1 MFEHSIDFELG
12 VETLALLEIQNI
24 KYYYPG
30 STKSSLNSID
40 LKIREGEFLLVVGG
54 SGSGKSSLARV
65 IAGLIPEFYGGRLDG
80 KLFFQEEKLK
90 GDDRQILNSH
100 VGIVFQDPEKQLV
113 MTSVE
118 AEIAFG
124 LENLGLNQQEMF
136 RRVAEV
142 MSFLNLTSLRDKFTA
157 NLSGGEKQKV
167 ALASVVAMQPR
178 ILVLDE
184 PTSQL
189 DPVAAGEFLDLVEF
203 LNKELGYTVVLIE
216 QRLERC
222 FHLADRIVVM
232 EQGEIICDG
241 TPGDAARWQLAH
253 QLPFIPPVAKLFA
266 SVNSSVVP
274 LTVRDGR
281 RELHKYL
288 PTVSL
293 QEIPERKVKLT
304 PVNEEHTVLAAN
316 NIWYSY
322 PGGREVVR
330 GQSLCVKEGE
340 FVVILG
346 ANGSGKTT
354 LLKLLTGILKPD
366 RGSVQLLGQD
376 TRNLSLTELGRKVG
390 YLSQNPNDYLFQDT
404 VEDELM
410 FTLNNF
416 QLPDNGI
423 CEEILKKLNLYDL
436 RQANPRDLSSGERQR
451 VALASILVAGPRLLL
466 LDEPTRGIDYR
477 LKAELAD
484 SLGIMTNSL
493 RAGYSFLQAMEM
505 VAAEA
510 PYPLG
515 GEYKRTLREIQLG
528 TPTETALNNM
538 SHRVGSDDLELVVT
552 AIITQRK
559 VGGNLAEILDSIA
572 GTIRERVRIQGEIK
586 TLTAQGRISGLII
599 GLLPVALVAVLF
611 VINPGYIGMLFT
623 EPIGLVLVGGA
634 VIGEIVGV
642 LIVKKIVDIKV

>member
-1 MFEHSIDFELG
+1 
-12 VETLALLEIQNI
+12 LALLEIQNI

-477 LKAELAD
+477 LKAEL
-484 SLGIMTNSL
+484 G
-493 RAGYSFLQAMEM
+493 GFLQGITASGGTVVMVTHDVEFAAENADRIVMIFDGM
-505 VAAEA
+505 VACDGPREVMGESIFYA
-510 PYPLG
+510 P
-515 GEYKRTLREIQLG
+515 Q
-528 TPTETALNNM
+528 M
-538 SHRVGSDDLELVVT
+538 SRLFRGIARGVLTVNEGLEKL
-552 AIITQRK
+552 
-559 VGGNLAEILDSIA
+559 S
-572 GTIRERVRIQGEIK
+572 
-586 TLTAQGRISGLII
+586 
-599 GLLPVALVAVLF
+599 
-611 VINPGYIGMLFT
+611 
-623 EPIGLVLVGGA
+623 GGA
-634 VIGEIVGV
+634 LDVCQSR
-642 LIVKKIVDIKV
+642 

>member
-1 MFEHSIDFELG
+1 M
-12 VETLALLEIQNI
+12 ALLEIQNI

-222 FHLADRIVVM
+222 FHLVDRIVVM

-477 LKAELAD
+477 LKAEL
-484 SLGIMTNSL
+484 G
-493 RAGYSFLQAMEM
+493 GFLQGITASGGTVVMVTHDVEFAAENADRIVMIFDGM
-505 VAAEA
+505 VACDGPREVMGESIFYA
-510 PYPLG
+510 P
-515 GEYKRTLREIQLG
+515 Q
-528 TPTETALNNM
+528 M
-538 SHRVGSDDLELVVT
+538 SRLFRGIARGVLTVNEGLEKL
-552 AIITQRK
+552 
-559 VGGNLAEILDSIA
+559 S
-572 GTIRERVRIQGEIK
+572 
-586 TLTAQGRISGLII
+586 
-599 GLLPVALVAVLF
+599 
-611 VINPGYIGMLFT
+611 
-623 EPIGLVLVGGA
+623 GGA
-634 VIGEIVGV
+634 LDVCQSR
-642 LIVKKIVDIKV
+642 

>member
-1 MFEHSIDFELG
+1 M
-12 VETLALLEIQNI
+12 ALLEIQNI

-436 RQANPRDLSSGERQR
+436 RQTNPRDLSSGERQR

-477 LKAELAD
+477 LKAEL
-484 SLGIMTNSL
+484 G
-493 RAGYSFLQAMEM
+493 GFLQGITASGGTVVMVTHDVEFAAENADRIVMIFDGM
-505 VAAEA
+505 VACDGPREVMGESIFYA
-510 PYPLG
+510 P
-515 GEYKRTLREIQLG
+515 Q
-528 TPTETALNNM
+528 M
-538 SHRVGSDDLELVVT
+538 SRLFRGIARGVLTVNEGLEKL
-552 AIITQRK
+552 
-559 VGGNLAEILDSIA
+559 S
-572 GTIRERVRIQGEIK
+572 
-586 TLTAQGRISGLII
+586 
-599 GLLPVALVAVLF
+599 
-611 VINPGYIGMLFT
+611 
-623 EPIGLVLVGGA
+623 GGA
-634 VIGEIVGV
+634 LDVCQSR
-642 LIVKKIVDIKV
+642 

>member
-1 MFEHSIDFELG
+1 
-12 VETLALLEIQNI
+12 
-24 KYYYPG
+24 
-30 STKSSLNSID
+30 
-40 LKIREGEFLLVVGG
+40 
-54 SGSGKSSLARV
+54 
-65 IAGLIPEFYGGRLDG
+65 
-80 KLFFQEEKLK
+80 
-90 GDDRQILNSH
+90 
-100 VGIVFQDPEKQLV
+100 V

-477 LKAELAD
+477 LKAEL
-484 SLGIMTNSL
+484 G
-493 RAGYSFLQAMEM
+493 GFLQGITASGGTVVMVTHDVEFAAENADRIVMIFDGM
-505 VAAEA
+505 VACDGPREVMGESIFYA
-510 PYPLG
+510 P
-515 GEYKRTLREIQLG
+515 Q
-528 TPTETALNNM
+528 M
-538 SHRVGSDDLELVVT
+538 SRLFRGIARGVLTVNEGLEKL
-552 AIITQRK
+552 
-559 VGGNLAEILDSIA
+559 S
-572 GTIRERVRIQGEIK
+572 
-586 TLTAQGRISGLII
+586 
-599 GLLPVALVAVLF
+599 
-611 VINPGYIGMLFT
+611 
-623 EPIGLVLVGGA
+623 GGA
-634 VIGEIVGV
+634 LDVCQSR
-642 LIVKKIVDIKV
+642 

>member
-1 MFEHSIDFELG
+1 MVGRNCAMFEHSIDFELG

-253 QLPFIPPVAKLFA
+253 QLPFIPPVSKLFA

-404 VEDELM
+404 VDDELM

-477 LKAELAD
+477 LKAEL
-484 SLGIMTNSL
+484 G
-493 RAGYSFLQAMEM
+493 GFLQGITASGGTVVMVTHDVEFAAENADRIVMIFDGM
-505 VAAEA
+505 VACDGPREVMGESIFYA
-510 PYPLG
+510 P
-515 GEYKRTLREIQLG
+515 Q
-528 TPTETALNNM
+528 M
-538 SHRVGSDDLELVVT
+538 SRLFRGIARGVLTVNEGLEKL
-552 AIITQRK
+552 
-559 VGGNLAEILDSIA
+559 S
-572 GTIRERVRIQGEIK
+572 
-586 TLTAQGRISGLII
+586 
-599 GLLPVALVAVLF
+599 
-611 VINPGYIGMLFT
+611 
-623 EPIGLVLVGGA
+623 GGA
-634 VIGEIVGV
+634 LDVCQSR
-642 LIVKKIVDIKV
+642 

>member
-322 PGGREVVR
+322 PGG
-330 GQSLCVKEGE
+330 EG
-340 FVVILG
+340 G
-346 ANGSGKTT
+346 C
-354 LLKLLTGILKPD
+354 P
-366 RGSVQLLGQD
+366 
-376 TRNLSLTELGRKVG
+376 
-390 YLSQNPNDYLFQDT
+390 
-404 VEDELM
+404 
-410 FTLNNF
+410 
-416 QLPDNGI
+416 
-423 CEEILKKLNLYDL
+423 
-436 RQANPRDLSSGERQR
+436 
-451 VALASILVAGPRLLL
+451 
-466 LDEPTRGIDYR
+466 
-477 LKAELAD
+477 
-484 SLGIMTNSL
+484 
-493 RAGYSFLQAMEM
+493 
-505 VAAEA
+505 
-510 PYPLG
+510 
-515 GEYKRTLREIQLG
+515 
-528 TPTETALNNM
+528 
-538 SHRVGSDDLELVVT
+538 
-552 AIITQRK
+552 
-559 VGGNLAEILDSIA
+559 
-572 GTIRERVRIQGEIK
+572 
-586 TLTAQGRISGLII
+586 
-599 GLLPVALVAVLF
+599 
-611 VINPGYIGMLFT
+611 
-623 EPIGLVLVGGA
+623 GA
-634 VIGEIVGV
+634 VTLCKRGRVCGYPRCQWFGQNYIIEVA
-642 LIVKKIVDIKV
+642 DRDP

>member
-436 RQANPRDLSSGERQR
+436 RQTNPRDLSSGERQR

-477 LKAELAD
+477 LKAEL
-484 SLGIMTNSL
+484 G
-493 RAGYSFLQAMEM
+493 GFLQGITASGGTVVMVTHDVEFAAENADRIVMIFDGM
-505 VAAEA
+505 VACDGPREVMGESIFYA
-510 PYPLG
+510 P
-515 GEYKRTLREIQLG
+515 Q
-528 TPTETALNNM
+528 M
-538 SHRVGSDDLELVVT
+538 SRLFRGIARGVLTVNEGLEKL
-552 AIITQRK
+552 
-559 VGGNLAEILDSIA
+559 S
-572 GTIRERVRIQGEIK
+572 
-586 TLTAQGRISGLII
+586 
-599 GLLPVALVAVLF
+599 
-611 VINPGYIGMLFT
+611 
-623 EPIGLVLVGGA
+623 GGA
-634 VIGEIVGV
+634 LDVCQSR
-642 LIVKKIVDIKV
+642 

>member
-189 DPVAAGEFLDLVEF
+189 DPVAVGEFLDLVEF

-477 LKAELAD
+477 LKAEL
-484 SLGIMTNSL
+484 G
-493 RAGYSFLQAMEM
+493 GFLQGITASGGTVVMVTHDVEFAAENADRIVMIFDGM
-505 VAAEA
+505 VACDGPREVMGESIFYA
-510 PYPLG
+510 P
-515 GEYKRTLREIQLG
+515 Q
-528 TPTETALNNM
+528 M
-538 SHRVGSDDLELVVT
+538 SRLFRGIARGVLTVNEGLEKL
-552 AIITQRK
+552 
-559 VGGNLAEILDSIA
+559 S
-572 GTIRERVRIQGEIK
+572 
-586 TLTAQGRISGLII
+586 
-599 GLLPVALVAVLF
+599 
-611 VINPGYIGMLFT
+611 
-623 EPIGLVLVGGA
+623 GGA
-634 VIGEIVGV
+634 LDVCQSR
-642 LIVKKIVDIKV
+642 

>member
-1 MFEHSIDFELG
+1 M
-12 VETLALLEIQNI
+12 ALLEIQDLT
-24 KYYYPG
+24 YYYPG
-30 STKSSLNSID
+30 STKPSLNGID

-65 IAGLIPEFYGGRLDG
+65 IAGLIPEFYGGRLEG
-80 KLFFQEEKLK
+80 KLFFQGDELK
-90 GDDRQILNSH
+90 GDDRHILNSH

-124 LENLGLNQQEMF
+124 LENIGLPQQEMF

-189 DPVAAGEFLDLVEF
+189 DPVAAGEFLDLVEY

-222 FHLADRIVVM
+222 FHLADRLVVM
-232 EQGEIICDG
+232 EQGEVICDS
-241 TPGDAARWQLAH
+241 TPGDAARWQVAH
-253 QLPFIPPVAKLFA
+253 RLPFIPPVAKFFA
-266 SVNSSVVP
+266 SFNGSVIP

-281 RELHKYL
+281 RELPKYL
-288 PTVSL
+288 PAVPMRES
-293 QEIPERKVKLT
+293 PERKVRLT
-304 PVNEEHTVLAAN
+304 SVNKEPTVLEAKKL
-316 NIWYSY
+316 WYTY

-330 GQSLCVKEGE
+330 GQSLGVKEGE

-366 RGSVQLLGQD
+366 RGSVHLLGQD
-376 TRNLSLTELGRKVG
+376 TRNLSITELGQSVG
-390 YLSQNPNDYLFQDT
+390 YLSQNPNDYLFQDS
-404 VEDELM
+404 VEDELC

-423 CEEILKKLNLYDL
+423 CDEILHKLNLYDL
-436 RQANPRDLSSGERQR
+436 RHANPRDLSSGERQR
-451 VALASILVAGPRLLL
+451 VALASILVARPRLLL
-466 LDEPTRGIDYR
+466 LDEPTRGIDYQ
-477 LKAELAD
+477 LKAELGGFLSKITVSGGTVVMVTHDVEFAAEYAD
-484 SLGIMTNSL
+484 RVVMIFDG
-493 RAGYSFLQAMEM
+493 M
-505 VAAEA
+505 VACDGPRDVLGESIFYA
-510 PYPLG
+510 PQIARMFRGIASGVLTVDEGLEKMSG
-515 GEYKRTLREIQLG
+515 G
-528 TPTETALNNM
+528 ALN
-538 SHRVGSDDLELVVT
+538 
-552 AIITQRK
+552 ACQ
-559 VGGNLAEILDSIA
+559 
-572 GTIRERVRIQGEIK
+572 IR
-586 TLTAQGRISGLII
+586 
-599 GLLPVALVAVLF
+599 
-611 VINPGYIGMLFT
+611 
-623 EPIGLVLVGGA
+623 
-634 VIGEIVGV
+634 
-642 LIVKKIVDIKV
+642 

>member
-142 MSFLNLTSLRDKFTA
+142 MSFLNLTSLRDKFTV

-477 LKAELAD
+477 LKAEL
-484 SLGIMTNSL
+484 G
-493 RAGYSFLQAMEM
+493 GFLQGITASGGTVVMVTHDVEFAAENADRIVMIFDGM
-505 VAAEA
+505 VACDGPREVMGESIFYA
-510 PYPLG
+510 P
-515 GEYKRTLREIQLG
+515 Q
-528 TPTETALNNM
+528 M
-538 SHRVGSDDLELVVT
+538 SRLFRGIARGVLTVNEGLEKL
-552 AIITQRK
+552 
-559 VGGNLAEILDSIA
+559 S
-572 GTIRERVRIQGEIK
+572 
-586 TLTAQGRISGLII
+586 
-599 GLLPVALVAVLF
+599 
-611 VINPGYIGMLFT
+611 
-623 EPIGLVLVGGA
+623 GGA
-634 VIGEIVGV
+634 LDVCQSR
-642 LIVKKIVDIKV
+642 

>member
-1 MFEHSIDFELG
+1 MVGRNCAMFEHSIDFELG

-477 LKAELAD
+477 LKAEL
-484 SLGIMTNSL
+484 G
-493 RAGYSFLQAMEM
+493 GFLQGITASGGTVVMVTHDVEFAAENADRIVMIFDGM
-505 VAAEA
+505 VACDGPREVMGESIFYA
-510 PYPLG
+510 P
-515 GEYKRTLREIQLG
+515 Q
-528 TPTETALNNM
+528 M
-538 SHRVGSDDLELVVT
+538 SRLFRGIARGVLTVNEGLEKL
-552 AIITQRK
+552 
-559 VGGNLAEILDSIA
+559 S
-572 GTIRERVRIQGEIK
+572 
-586 TLTAQGRISGLII
+586 
-599 GLLPVALVAVLF
+599 
-611 VINPGYIGMLFT
+611 
-623 EPIGLVLVGGA
+623 GGA
-634 VIGEIVGV
+634 LDVCQSR
-642 LIVKKIVDIKV
+642 

>member
-477 LKAELAD
+477 LKAEL
-484 SLGIMTNSL
+484 G
-493 RAGYSFLQAMEM
+493 GFLQGITASGGTVVMVTHDVEFAAENADRIVMIFDGM
-505 VAAEA
+505 VACDGPRELMGESIFYA
-510 PYPLG
+510 P
-515 GEYKRTLREIQLG
+515 Q
-528 TPTETALNNM
+528 M
-538 SHRVGSDDLELVVT
+538 SRLFRGIARGVLTVNEGLEKL
-552 AIITQRK
+552 
-559 VGGNLAEILDSIA
+559 S
-572 GTIRERVRIQGEIK
+572 
-586 TLTAQGRISGLII
+586 
-599 GLLPVALVAVLF
+599 
-611 VINPGYIGMLFT
+611 
-623 EPIGLVLVGGA
+623 GGA
-634 VIGEIVGV
+634 LDVCQSR
-642 LIVKKIVDIKV
+642 

>member
-1 MFEHSIDFELG
+1 M
-12 VETLALLEIQNI
+12 ALLEIQNI

-477 LKAELAD
+477 LKAEL
-484 SLGIMTNSL
+484 G
-493 RAGYSFLQAMEM
+493 GFLQGITASGGTVVMVTHDVEFAAENADRIVMIFDGM
-505 VAAEA
+505 VACDGPREVMGESIFYA
-510 PYPLG
+510 P
-515 GEYKRTLREIQLG
+515 Q
-528 TPTETALNNM
+528 M
-538 SHRVGSDDLELVVT
+538 SRLFRGIARGVLTVNEGLEKL
-552 AIITQRK
+552 
-559 VGGNLAEILDSIA
+559 S
-572 GTIRERVRIQGEIK
+572 
-586 TLTAQGRISGLII
+586 
-599 GLLPVALVAVLF
+599 
-611 VINPGYIGMLFT
+611 
-623 EPIGLVLVGGA
+623 GGA
-634 VIGEIVGV
+634 LDVCQSR
-642 LIVKKIVDIKV
+642 

>member
-1 MFEHSIDFELG
+1 M
-12 VETLALLEIQNI
+12 ETLALLEIQDLT
-24 KYYYPG
+24 YYYPG
-30 STKSSLNSID
+30 STKPSLSGID

-65 IAGLIPEFYGGRLDG
+65 IAGLIPEFYGGRLEG
-80 KLFFQEEKLK
+80 KLFFQEDELK
-90 GDDRQILNSH
+90 GDDRHILNSH

-124 LENLGLNQQEMF
+124 LENIGLAQQEMF

-189 DPVAAGEFLDLVEF
+189 DPVAAGEFLDLVEY

-222 FHLADRIVVM
+222 FHLADRLVVM

-241 TPGDAARWQLAH
+241 TPGDAARWQVARH
-253 QLPFIPPVAKLFA
+253 LPFIPPVAKFFA
-266 SVNSSVVP
+266 SFNGSIIP

-288 PTVSL
+288 PAEPR
-293 QEIPERKVKLT
+293 EIPERKVKLT
-304 PVNEEHTVLAAN
+304 PVNKEHAVLAARN
-316 NIWYSY
+316 LWYSY
-322 PGGREVVR
+322 PGGREVIR

-346 ANGSGKTT
+346 ANAAGKTT
-354 LLKLLTGILKPD
+354 LLKLLAGILKPD
-366 RGSVQLLGQD
+366 RGCVHLLGQD
-376 TRNLSLTELGRKVG
+376 TRNLSLAELGHSVG

-404 VEDELM
+404 VDDELM

-416 QLPDNGI
+416 QIPDNGI
-423 CEEILKKLNLYDL
+423 CDEILKKLNLHAL
-436 RQANPRDLSSGERQR
+436 RHANPRDLSSGERQR

-477 LKAELAD
+477 LKAEL
-484 SLGIMTNSL
+484 G
-493 RAGYSFLQAMEM
+493 GFLQGITASGGTVVMVTHDVEFAAEYADRVVMLFDGM
-505 VAAEA
+505 VACDGPRDVLGESIFYA
-510 PYPLG
+510 P
-515 GEYKRTLREIQLG
+515 Q
-528 TPTETALNNM
+528 M
-538 SHRVGSDDLELVVT
+538 SRLFRGIARGVLTVHEGLE
-552 AIITQRK
+552 K
-559 VGGNLAEILDSIA
+559 VS
-572 GTIRERVRIQGEIK
+572 
-586 TLTAQGRISGLII
+586 
-599 GLLPVALVAVLF
+599 
-611 VINPGYIGMLFT
+611 
-623 EPIGLVLVGGA
+623 GGA
-634 VIGEIVGV
+634 LDVCQST
-642 LIVKKIVDIKV
+642 

>member
-1 MFEHSIDFELG
+1 M
-12 VETLALLEIQNI
+12 ALLEIQNI

-466 LDEPTRGIDYR
+466 LDEPTRGDR
-477 LKAELAD
+477 
-484 SLGIMTNSL
+484 
-493 RAGYSFLQAMEM
+493 LQAE
-505 VAAEA
+505 
-510 PYPLG
+510 G
-515 GEYKRTLREIQLG
+515 RTGWFSPGDYCFRR
-528 TPTETALNNM
+528 NC
-538 SHRVGSDDLELVVT
+538 
-552 AIITQRK
+552 
-559 VGGNLAEILDSIA
+559 GNGD
-572 GTIRERVRIQGEIK
+572 
-586 TLTAQGRISGLII
+586 
-599 GLLPVALVAVLF
+599 P
-611 VINPGYIGMLFT
+611 
-623 EPIGLVLVGGA
+623 
-634 VIGEIVGV
+634 
-642 LIVKKIVDIKV
+642 

>member
-1 MFEHSIDFELG
+1 
-12 VETLALLEIQNI
+12 LALLEIQNI

-241 TPGDAARWQLAH
+241 TPGDAVFCAPSRPLRREE
-253 QLPFIPPVAKLFA
+253 LLRPGKL
-266 SVNSSVVP
+266 VNSRH
-274 LTVRDGR
+274 LFWG
-281 RELHKYL
+281 ELFF
-288 PTVSL
+288 P
-293 QEIPERKVKLT
+293 
-304 PVNEEHTVLAAN
+304 
-316 NIWYSY
+316 YSH
-322 PGGREVVR
+322 P
-330 GQSLCVKEGE
+330 
-340 FVVILG
+340 
-346 ANGSGKTT
+346 A
-354 LLKLLTGILKPD
+354 
-366 RGSVQLLGQD
+366 
-376 TRNLSLTELGRKVG
+376 
-390 YLSQNPNDYLFQDT
+390 
-404 VEDELM
+404 
-410 FTLNNF
+410 
-416 QLPDNGI
+416 
-423 CEEILKKLNLYDL
+423 
-436 RQANPRDLSSGERQR
+436 
-451 VALASILVAGPRLLL
+451 
-466 LDEPTRGIDYR
+466 
-477 LKAELAD
+477 
-484 SLGIMTNSL
+484 
-493 RAGYSFLQAMEM
+493 
-505 VAAEA
+505 
-510 PYPLG
+510 
-515 GEYKRTLREIQLG
+515 
-528 TPTETALNNM
+528 
-538 SHRVGSDDLELVVT
+538 
-552 AIITQRK
+552 
-559 VGGNLAEILDSIA
+559 
-572 GTIRERVRIQGEIK
+572 
-586 TLTAQGRISGLII
+586 
-599 GLLPVALVAVLF
+599 GLLQ
-611 VINPGYIGMLFT
+611 G
-623 EPIGLVLVGGA
+623 
-634 VIGEIVGV
+634 
-642 LIVKKIVDIKV
+642 

>member
-65 IAGLIPEFYGGRLDG
+65 IDGLIPEFYGGRLDG

-477 LKAELAD
+477 LKAEL
-484 SLGIMTNSL
+484 G
-493 RAGYSFLQAMEM
+493 GFLQGITASGGTVVMVTHDVEFAAENADRIVMIFDGM
-505 VAAEA
+505 VACDGPREVMGESIFYA
-510 PYPLG
+510 P
-515 GEYKRTLREIQLG
+515 Q
-528 TPTETALNNM
+528 M
-538 SHRVGSDDLELVVT
+538 SRLFRGIARGVLTVNEGLEKL
-552 AIITQRK
+552 
-559 VGGNLAEILDSIA
+559 S
-572 GTIRERVRIQGEIK
+572 
-586 TLTAQGRISGLII
+586 
-599 GLLPVALVAVLF
+599 
-611 VINPGYIGMLFT
+611 
-623 EPIGLVLVGGA
+623 GGA
-634 VIGEIVGV
+634 LDVCQSR
-642 LIVKKIVDIKV
+642 

>member
-1 MFEHSIDFELG
+1 M
-12 VETLALLEIQNI
+12 ETLALLEIQNI

-477 LKAELAD
+477 LKAEL
-484 SLGIMTNSL
+484 G
-493 RAGYSFLQAMEM
+493 GFLQGITASGGTVVMVTHDVEFAAENADRIVMIFDGM
-505 VAAEA
+505 VACDGPREVMGESIFYA
-510 PYPLG
+510 P
-515 GEYKRTLREIQLG
+515 Q
-528 TPTETALNNM
+528 M
-538 SHRVGSDDLELVVT
+538 SRLFRGIARGVLTVNEGLEKL
-552 AIITQRK
+552 
-559 VGGNLAEILDSIA
+559 S
-572 GTIRERVRIQGEIK
+572 
-586 TLTAQGRISGLII
+586 
-599 GLLPVALVAVLF
+599 
-611 VINPGYIGMLFT
+611 
-623 EPIGLVLVGGA
+623 GGA
-634 VIGEIVGV
+634 LDVCQSR
-642 LIVKKIVDIKV
+642 

>member
-222 FHLADRIVVM
+222 FHLVDRIVVM

-477 LKAELAD
+477 LKAEL
-484 SLGIMTNSL
+484 G
-493 RAGYSFLQAMEM
+493 GFLQGITASGGTVVMVTHDVEFAAENADRIVMIFDGM
-505 VAAEA
+505 VACDGPREVMGESIFYA
-510 PYPLG
+510 P
-515 GEYKRTLREIQLG
+515 Q
-528 TPTETALNNM
+528 M
-538 SHRVGSDDLELVVT
+538 SRLFRGIARGVLTVNEGLEKL
-552 AIITQRK
+552 
-559 VGGNLAEILDSIA
+559 S
-572 GTIRERVRIQGEIK
+572 
-586 TLTAQGRISGLII
+586 
-599 GLLPVALVAVLF
+599 
-611 VINPGYIGMLFT
+611 
-623 EPIGLVLVGGA
+623 GGA
-634 VIGEIVGV
+634 LDVCQSR
-642 LIVKKIVDIKV
+642 

>member
-1 MFEHSIDFELG
+1 M
-12 VETLALLEIQNI
+12 ALLEIQNI

-189 DPVAAGEFLDLVEF
+189 DPVAVGEFLDLVEF

-477 LKAELAD
+477 LKAEL
-484 SLGIMTNSL
+484 G
-493 RAGYSFLQAMEM
+493 GFLQGITASGGTVVMVTHDVEFAAENADRIVMIFDGM
-505 VAAEA
+505 VACDGPREVMGESIFYA
-510 PYPLG
+510 P
-515 GEYKRTLREIQLG
+515 Q
-528 TPTETALNNM
+528 M
-538 SHRVGSDDLELVVT
+538 SRLFRGIARGVLTVNEGLEKL
-552 AIITQRK
+552 
-559 VGGNLAEILDSIA
+559 S
-572 GTIRERVRIQGEIK
+572 
-586 TLTAQGRISGLII
+586 
-599 GLLPVALVAVLF
+599 
-611 VINPGYIGMLFT
+611 
-623 EPIGLVLVGGA
+623 GGA
-634 VIGEIVGV
+634 LDVCQSR
-642 LIVKKIVDIKV
+642 